1 MNDFKGHNPS
11 PPNSG
16 PGADASGSGSPGLT
30 RRAFLRGTGVSA
42 AATAL
47 ASPFPAALA
56 EVDDDDSKKLP
67 GPAGGMGPAAVKLEL
82 TVNGAKM
89 TTNIEPRVT
98 LLDALRNY
106 LDVTGCK
113 RVCDRGTCGACT
125 VMVNGKPIYSCT
137 MLALEARGKQIKTAE
152 ALNADGKL
160 DQVPAA
166 FAKFDA
172 QQCGFCTPGFVVAMR
187 AAFDQNPKASPADI
201 EKALGGNICR
211 CGTYEQMR
219 HAIASLCGTI
229 QGNPKGRATKE
240 A

>member
-1 MNDFKGHNPS
+1 MNDNQGHNPS
-11 PPNSG
+11 PRNG
-16 PGADASGSGSPGLT
+16 PGLT
-30 RRAFLRGTGVSA
+30 RRAFLRGTGISA

-47 ASPFPAALA
+47 TVPLPSALA
-56 EVDDDDSKKLP
+56 EVDDDKKLP
-67 GPAGGMGPAAVKLEL
+67 GPMAGMGPDAVKLEL

-125 VMVNGKPIYSCT
+125 VMVNDTPIYSCT
-137 MLALEARGKQIKTAE
+137 MLALEARGKDIQTAE

-166 FAKFDA
+166 FAKLDA

-219 HAIASLCGTI
+219 HAIASLCGQI